1 MKKYKIFISGVQ
13 KELREERRAIK
24 NFILGDV
31 LLSEYF
37 DVFLFEDAPAKSKA
51 AEPVYLGKVRES
63 DIYIGI
69 LGQQY
74 GSIGKGKISPVEA
87 EFREAKNKHKTILIY
102 IKGENGVNDK
112 KRDIGVQRLIK
123 EIGDAQEGFVRKRF
137 NNTGRL
143 TPLVYAS
150 LIEFLKEE
158 DIVGRGAFDERICKE
173 AKLSDIDKDK
183 VRWFLKIAKATRK
196 YPLKLETPVKDVL
209 THLDLIKDGKLT
221 NAAILLFGKRP
232 NKFFKQAEIKCLQ
245 LSGVEIKKPFVSYQ
259 VYDENLFEQVDKAV
273 AFVLGA
279 IKFPVIQKTG
289 SVRFERYYEVPEFAI
304 QEAIV
309 NAAAHRNYNRPS
321 GIQVMVFADRIEI
334 WNSGSLPSELTV
346 EDLKKPHT
354 SFPANPFIANV
365 LYLADYAQ
373 KAGSGTIEMI
383 EQCKAQHTPEPEFTT
398 IRNKEFRTILPRDIF
413 TEEALSKMSLN
424 ERQIEAIKFIKVGGH
439 ITNKE
444 YQKTFKLK
452 KRQSTDDL
460 KELEIKGILTRV
472 GTTGRGTY
480 YILKGR

>member
-1 MKKYKIFISGVQ
+1 
-13 KELREERRAIK
+13 
-24 NFILGDV
+24 
-31 LLSEYF
+31 
-37 DVFLFEDAPAKSKA
+37 
-51 AEPVYLGKVRES
+51 
-63 DIYIGI
+63 
-69 LGQQY
+69 
-74 GSIGKGKISPVEA
+74 
-87 EFREAKNKHKTILIY
+87 
-102 IKGENGVNDK
+102 
-112 KRDIGVQRLIK
+112 
-123 EIGDAQEGFVRKRF
+123 
-137 NNTGRL
+137 
-143 TPLVYAS
+143 

>member
-1 MKKYKIFISGVQ
+1 MEKYKIFISGVQ
-13 KELREERRAIK
+13 KELKEERRMIK
-24 NFILGDV
+24 SFILSDV

-37 DVFLFEDAPAKSKA
+37 DVFLFEDVPAKSKP
-51 AEPVYLGKVRES
+51 AESVYLEKVRES
-63 DIYIGI
+63 DIYIGM

-74 GSIGKGKISPVEA
+74 GSVKKGKISPVEA
-87 EFREAKNKHKTILIY
+87 EFREAKKQHKTILIY
-102 IKGENGVNDK
+102 IKGENGANDK
-112 KRDIGVQRLIK
+112 KRDVGVQRLIK
-123 EIGDAQEGFVRKRF
+123 EIGDAREGFVRKRF
-137 NNTGRL
+137 NSTDEL
-143 TPLVYAS
+143 LSLVYAS
-150 LIEFLKEE
+150 LIDFLREE

-173 AKLSDIDKDK
+173 AKLSDIDEDK
-183 VRWFLKIAKATRK
+183 VHWFLKTAKAARK
-196 YPLKLETPVKDVL
+196 YPLKIKTPIKDVL
-209 THLDLIKDGKLT
+209 THLDLMKDDKLT
-221 NAAILLFGKRP
+221 NAAIVLFGKRP
-232 NKFFKQAEIKCLQ
+232 NKFFKQAETKCLQ
-245 LSGVEIKKPFVSYQ
+245 LSGTEVKKPFVNYQ
-259 VYDENLFEQVDKAV
+259 VYDENLFEQIDKAV

-279 IKFPVIQKTG
+279 IKFPVIQKTR
-289 SVRFERYYEVPEFAI
+289 SARFERPYEIPEFAI

-309 NAAAHRNYNRPS
+309 NAIAHRNYNRPS
-321 GIQVMVFADRIEI
+321 GIQVMIFADRVEV

-413 TEEALSKMSLN
+413 TEKTLSEMDLN
-424 ERQIEAIKFIKVGGH
+424 KRQIEAIKFIKIGGR
-439 ITNKE
+439 ISNKE
-444 YQKTFKLK
+444 YQKTFKVK

-460 KELEIKGILTRV
+460 KELEAKGILAKV

-480 YILKGR
+480 YVLKGR